1 MGFLFNLLYL
11 MGDYKVFIDFYNYL
25 HFKFIVYQ
33 ILLIDFENFH
43 LL

>member
-1 MGFLFNLLYL
+1 MGFLFNLFYF
-11 MGDYKVFIDFYNYL
+11 MDVYKVFIDFYNYL
-25 HFKFIVYQ
+25 HFKFIDYQ